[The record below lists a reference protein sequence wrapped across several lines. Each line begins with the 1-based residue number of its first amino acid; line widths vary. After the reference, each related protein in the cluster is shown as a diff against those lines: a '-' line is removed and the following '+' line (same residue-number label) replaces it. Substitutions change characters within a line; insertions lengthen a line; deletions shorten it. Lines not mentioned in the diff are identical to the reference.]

1 MADTRTVELAEGE
14 RNEFLGTG
22 GTGVLSFAAGID
34 QPPYSLPVS
43 YGYDESDGA
52 FYFRLGFVADSQ
64 KADVVDDRRQVS
76 FVAYDETDNRWQS
89 VVATGTLE
97 EVTESAIGSDAM
109 QGLRRVEIPMVD
121 LFERE
126 TEDVTFRFFRLDPES
141 VSGRKEALSDR

>member
-1 MADTRTVELAEGE
+1 MADTRTVELDEGE
-14 RNEFLGTG
+14 REEFLGTG

-43 YGYDESDGA
+43 YGYDDMDA
-52 FYFRLGFVADSQ
+52 VFYFRLGFVAGSR

-76 FVAYDETDNRWQS
+76 FVTYDETDNRWAS

-97 EVTESAIGSDAM
+97 EVTEASIGSAAM

-121 LFERE
+121 VFERE
-126 TEDVTFRFFRLDPES
+126 TDDVTFRFFRLDPEQ